1 MNLNKEL
8 QQKDRR
14 IKEREVYFMNLI
26 DEFTQKLAVQQSN
39 FENKIKIYTE
49 NYLQQKI
56 MSKLDFGFT
65 IFKFLIR
72 KQENSHF
79 IFQCTS

>member
-26 DEFTQKLAVQQSN
+26 DEFTMKLAVQQSN

-49 NYLQQKI
+49 NYFQQKI
-56 MSKLDFGFT
+56 MSKLDFGFI
-65 IFKFLIR
+65 IFKFFIR
-72 KQENSHF
+72 KQENFQF
-79 IFQCTS
+79 IFQWTS